1 MIRRSTAIGVGA
13 LILSLI
19 IHVVGLSLTGADVAS
34 PETAD
39 QGVERVEVGDDFADL
54 AETSITPV
62 EPTPA
67 EPPEPPEETPPEPT
81 EAEAPTSEAL
91 VASSNPQATFAPD
104 SGPADAVQPTVNE
117 PVSPETTDG
126 QEGGASSDA
135 PQTTAPAPA
144 PTPPVE
150 TETQEVAEGSPDADP
165 SALPPV
171 AAPFAPPA
179 VTEPVVTPPT
189 APLAAAPLPDVIA
202 ALPPEAQP
210 PEVPPAN
217 VEVQNQPPESETS
230 EAGTTTSLRPQ
241 LRPTPPS
248 SQRFG
253 AVDGSAGQSSP
264 PPPAPPT
271 NLIESP
277 LTAFKRDGT
286 NLFAGRR
293 ARSQSSGSRS
303 GGSLGPGNSN
313 VTNYAG
319 RVLMQLNRVP
329 PVAVSVRG
337 WARVLFR
344 INPDGTLA
352 TVDIIDG
359 SGSSEVERAAR
370 EHVRRGAPFPPPPGG
385 QSRALN
391 FVYRVQQ

>member
-1 MIRRSTAIGVGA
+1 MIRRSTAIGVVA

-19 IHVVGLSLTGADVAS
+19 IHVLGLALTGADMSS

-39 QGVERVEVGDDFADL
+39 QGVESVEVGNDFADL

-62 EPTPA
+62 EPEPA
-67 EPPEPPEETPPEPT
+67 EPPEPPAETPSEPV
-81 EAEAPTSEAL
+81 EAEAPTSQAL
-91 VASSNPQATFAPD
+91 VASSSPQATAAPD
-104 SGPADAVQPTVNE
+104 SGPADAVQPTVSE
-117 PVSPETTDG
+117 PVSPETADTQDAD
-126 QEGGASSDA
+126 ASA
-135 PQTTAPAPA
+135 AEPQNTAPPVA

-150 TETQEVAEGSPDADP
+150 TDAEDTAAGSPDGASPPIASPLAP
-165 SALPPV
+165 SV
-171 AAPFAPPA
+171 
-179 VTEPVVTPPT
+179 VSEPVVTPPA

-202 ALPPEAQP
+202 ALPPEPVP
-210 PEVPPAN
+210 PEDPPA
-217 VEVQNQPPESETS
+217 EIETDEQAPESDTS

-241 LRPTPPS
+241 LRPSPPS
-248 SQRFG
+248 AQPFG
-253 AVDGSAGQSSP
+253 AADGTASQTS
-264 PPPAPPT
+264 PPAPPS

-293 ARSQSSGSRS
+293 AGSQSSGSRS

-329 PVAVSVRG
+329 PVPVSARG

-359 SGSSEVERAAR
+359 SGSSEIGRAAR

-391 FVYRVQQ
+391 FVYRIQR